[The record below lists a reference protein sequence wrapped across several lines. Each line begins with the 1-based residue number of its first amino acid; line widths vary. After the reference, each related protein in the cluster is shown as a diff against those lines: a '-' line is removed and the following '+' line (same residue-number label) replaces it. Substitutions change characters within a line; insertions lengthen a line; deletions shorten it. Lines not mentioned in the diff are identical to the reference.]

1 MILTSKEKT
10 LYYEYFIAKIT
21 ALENEYILVNNNM
34 RRKSYRLCD
43 EVDFLE
49 LMMLK
54 SKLDFLISLY
64 QELSNYLKL

>member
-10 LYYEYFIAKIT
+10 LFYEYFFAKIT

-43 EVDFLE
+43 PVDFLE
-49 LMMLK
+49 LMLLK
-54 SKLDFLISLY
+54 SNLDFLISLY
-64 QELSNYLKL
+64 EELSNYLKL